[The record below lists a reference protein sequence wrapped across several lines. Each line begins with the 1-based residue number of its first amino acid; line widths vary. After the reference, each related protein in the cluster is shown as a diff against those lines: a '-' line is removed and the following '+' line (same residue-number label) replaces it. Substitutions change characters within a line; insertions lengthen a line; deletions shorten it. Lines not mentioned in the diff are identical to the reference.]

1 MKNLNKSL
9 KVVILKGS
17 HNHLFA
23 EDICIWPGRLQ
34 LSYRRKER
42 IRLETKMISGGE
54 KKKKKEIV
62 GKQILDQ

>member
-23 EDICIWPGRLQ
+23 EDIQPGSLQ
-34 LSYRRKER
+34 LSFRRKER
-42 IRLETKMISGGE
+42 IRVDNKMISG
-54 KKKKKEIV
+54 KKKKR
-62 GKQILDQ
+62 L